1 MSDFE
6 GKGREA
12 KAREGKIDRVE
23 TRAREGKIDR
33 VEARD
38 SNKRKD
44 FMN

>member
-23 TRAREGKIDR
+23 
-33 VEARD
+33 ARD